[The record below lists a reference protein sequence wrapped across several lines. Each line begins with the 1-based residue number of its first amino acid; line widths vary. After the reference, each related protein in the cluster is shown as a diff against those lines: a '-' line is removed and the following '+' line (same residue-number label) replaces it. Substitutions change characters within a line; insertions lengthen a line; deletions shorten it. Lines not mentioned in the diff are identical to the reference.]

1 MTNVNNS
8 LTDAVSDAA
17 STIGDAASRVG
28 AAASQVKDKLSGLGQ
43 AAGEKLDESRLA
55 AAKGLD
61 RTASALHQG
70 GESVS
75 GIAHSAADK
84 LSGTAKY
91 LRKHDV
97 KGMVPDV
104 VRAVKGNP
112 GLALLTAGIIGFL
125 VGHTLA
131 RGGGSA
137 KVSN

>member
-17 STIGDAASRVG
+17 STIGDAASR
-28 AAASQVKDKLSGLGQ
+28 VKDKLSGLGQ

-70 GESVS
+70 GENVS

-84 LSGTAKY
+84 LAGTAKY

-104 VRAVKGNP
+104 VQAVKRNP

-131 RGGGSA
+131 RGASA
-137 KVSN
+137 KESN